1 MEPDEDRYR
10 RFNLR
15 IPRELYSELTRVAAE
30 RSHSVNAEIVARLED
45 SFSESPTNGTPLVLT
60 VYAHHVDIEERKAM
74 KKAMADLVAGATDKG
89 LNALREIGELEFEPP
104 EEQPPKRKQARPPK
118 RPGS

>member
-1 MEPDEDRYR
+1 
-10 RFNLR
+10 
-15 IPRELYSELTRVAAE
+15 
-30 RSHSVNAEIVARLED
+30 
-45 SFSESPTNGTPLVLT
+45 
-60 VYAHHVDIEERKAM
+60 M